1 MTQVIPSP
9 AWQELRDLVAEG
21 RTADLADRVIPM
33 LPGALGA
40 RVAAVFGGEA
50 TPEEAG
56 VVTYLPP
63 DGRY

>member
-33 LPGALGA
+33 LPGPWG
-40 RVAAVFGGEA
+40 RGWRRSSAVRPRLRRREW
-50 TPEEAG
+50 
-56 VVTYLPP
+56 
-63 DGRY
+63 